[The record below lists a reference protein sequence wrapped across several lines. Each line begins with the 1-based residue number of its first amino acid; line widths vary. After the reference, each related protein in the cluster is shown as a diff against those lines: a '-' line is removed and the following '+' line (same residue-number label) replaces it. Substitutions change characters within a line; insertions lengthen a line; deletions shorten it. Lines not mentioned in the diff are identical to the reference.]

1 MSNTYSITF
10 PLPVDMASVK
20 GFLAEDEA
28 AALCHYA
35 LQSSAT
41 GPLLEVG
48 SYCGKSTI
56 YLGCAAKQNNSV
68 VFAVDHHRGSE
79 EHQLGEEYHDA
90 DLYDPSVA
98 LMDTFKEFRK
108 NMRAAQLEDTVVP
121 VVSSSRVAARQWHT
135 PLSMVFIDGGHS
147 FEAAQTDYRSWAAH
161 VKIGGILAIH
171 DLFPDPAKGGQA
183 PITIYR
189 LALASGLFEELEVVN
204 TLGILR
210 RIQ

>member
-1 MSNTYSITF
+1 MKL
-10 PLPVDMASVK
+10 PLPIDINTVK

-28 AALCHYA
+28 QALYQYA
-35 LQSSAT
+35 LTCSQK

-48 SYCGKSTI
+48 SYCGKSTL
-56 YLGCAAKQNNSV
+56 YLGCAAQQNQSV
-68 VFAVDHHRGSE
+68 VYAVDHHRGSE

-90 DLYDPSVA
+90 DLFDASIS
-98 LMDTFKEFRK
+98 LMDTFKAFRR
-108 NMRAAQLEDTVVP
+108 NMRDAQLDDTVVP
-121 VVSSSRVAARQWHT
+121 IVSSSSTAARFWHT

-147 FEAAQTDYRSWAAH
+147 FAAAEADYRSWAVH
-161 VKIGGILAIH
+161 VQIGGILAIH
-171 DLFPDPAKGGQA
+171 DLFPDPNKGGQA